1 MRIVTKII
9 AVIATSIVLVG
20 LSWSIYVYTSP
31 LESEF
36 PSVLDDLNVSQK
48 LIFTGN
54 LTVINETMGN
64 LTLNETGIIVS
75 VLFEDYNETNVT
87 EFHNE
92 TVEILGRLYQV
103 SDYDFIDGPCI
114 KDIETIEIV
123 DE

>member
-9 AVIATSIVLVG
+9 AVIATTIVLVG
-20 LSWSIYVYTSP
+20 VGWSIYVYNSP

-36 PSVLDDLNVSQK
+36 PLVLDDLNVSQK

-75 VLFEDYNETNVT
+75 VLFEGYNETNVT
-87 EFHNE
+87 EFHNK
-92 TVEILGRLYQV
+92 TIEILGRLYQV
-103 SDYDFIDGPCI
+103 CDCDYFEGPCI

>member
-20 LSWSIYVYTSP
+20 VGWSIYVYNSP

-36 PSVLDDLNVSQK
+36 PLPLDDLNVSQR
-48 LIFTGN
+48 LNFTGN
-54 LTVINETMGN
+54 LTVLNETTGL
-64 LTLNETGIIVS
+64 LTLNETGSMVF
-75 VLFEDYNETNVT
+75 VLFEGYNETNVT
-87 EFHNE
+87 EFHNK

-103 SDYDFIDGPCI
+103 CDCDFLIGPCI
-114 KDIETIEIV
+114 KDIETIQAV